1 MSEYLIFLMLDI
13 INKSESIGTIF
24 KLGYSY
30 SATLKMF
37 NELENMG
44 YVYTDDEV
52 KQVITQRGKNK
63 LLELEKK
70 YRYKEIAELEQY
82 KVEKM
87 SLEEIYLP

>member
-13 INKSESIGTIF
+13 INKSESIGTIL

-37 NELENMG
+37 NELENIG

-87 SLEEIYLP
+87 SLEDIYLP

>member
-13 INKSESIGTIF
+13 INKSESIGTIL

-30 SATLKMF
+30 SSTLKMF

-52 KQVITQRGKNK
+52 KQAITQRGKNK
-63 LLELEKK
+63 LLELEEK
-70 YRYKEIAELEQY
+70 YRYREIAKLEQY

-87 SLEEIYLP
+87 SLEDIYLP

>member
-13 INKSESIGTIF
+13 SSKGESIGTIL

-37 NELENMG
+37 NELENKG

-52 KQVITQRGKNK
+52 KQGITQMGKNK
-63 LLELEKK
+63 LLELEEK
-70 YRYKEIAELEQY
+70 YRYKEIAKLEQY
-82 KVEKM
+82 RVEKK
-87 SLEEIYLP
+87 SLEDIYLP